1 MFLKL
6 LSFLLTILCVFLSFS
21 SNIYAQDT
29 DSLDNSNDENNIQLN
44 NVQEILRRYEVAEH
58 FYAQGKLDSVAKILL
73 PYLKDRRLLR
83 KVDKST
89 RAEIYRLAA
98 MNYILADSLTE
109 AERNIKN
116 VLNQRHNYQIRQ
128 GDLLSFKAAL
138 DTMYISPRFTVG
150 VRAGWVGSVITQV
163 KDYSVAYG
171 NNNLFKESYAFNATG
186 LSFGLSTSYYL
197 TRRFALVVEPNFTTS
212 GYTYEVSLDN
222 LNNQANAG
230 YSYKMNFTSLA
241 VPVMV
246 KYHLLRRPLF
256 SPYILFGFSYNY
268 LFNATKIAS
277 SLSLDYTPIM
287 QQHNYGGIVGAGFSK
302 SIGKRATFSIDARY
316 INNFVLL
323 NKSDKRFL
331 NNDKGNIDTFLYSI
345 YDAIDDLRMQ
355 NLQVNLTVS
364 YYLTYKV
371 F

>member
-1 MFLKL
+1 MPFKKI
-6 LSFLLTILCVFLSFS
+6 SFLLTILCVFLLGTHGV
-21 SNIYAQDT
+21 YAQNT
-29 DSLDNSNDENNIQLN
+29 DSLEVTNTENQIQLN
-44 NVQEILRRYEVAEH
+44 NVQEILHRYEIAEH
-58 FYAQGKLDSVAKILL
+58 FYSQGKLDSVAKILL

-98 MNYILADSLTE
+98 MNYILADSLVD
-109 AERNIKN
+109 AEKNIKN
-116 VLNQRHNYQIRQ
+116 VLNQQHNYQIRQ

-138 DTMYISPRFTVG
+138 DTMYISPRFTIG

-163 KDYSVAYG
+163 QDYSVAYS
-171 NNNLFKESYAFNATG
+171 NKNIFTETYAFNATG
-186 LSFGLSTSYYL
+186 FSFGLSTSYYL
-197 TRRFALVVEPNFTTS
+197 TRRLALLVEPNFITT
-212 GYTYEVSLDN
+212 GYTYELGFNN
-222 LNNQANAG
+222 LNNQTNAA
-230 YSYKMNFTSLA
+230 YSYKMNFTGLA
-241 VPVMV
+241 IPVML
-246 KYHLLRRPLF
+246 KYHLLRRPIF

-287 QQHNYGGIVGAGFSK
+287 QQHNYGGVLGVGFSK
-302 SIGKRATFSIDARY
+302 SIGKRANLSIDTRY
-316 INNFVLL
+316 INNLRL
-323 NKSDKRFL
+323 INQTEKRFL
-331 NNDKGNIDTFLYSI
+331 NNDKGNIDVFLYSV

-355 NLQVNLTVS
+355 NLQINLTVS